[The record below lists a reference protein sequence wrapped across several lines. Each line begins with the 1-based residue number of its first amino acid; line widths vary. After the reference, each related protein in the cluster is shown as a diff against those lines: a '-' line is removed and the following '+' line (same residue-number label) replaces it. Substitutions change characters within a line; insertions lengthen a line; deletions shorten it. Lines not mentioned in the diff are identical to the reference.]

1 MNSKIT
7 ELMENYEFCEKLTK
21 AESKDEVKELF
32 KQHGVD
38 ISSEEI
44 DSLETFMSSLES
56 ELEKLDIEQLKAI
69 SGGSKPAPNPTDNT
83 DKKDDNAGQ
92 SIWTIENFGKIVD
105 ILKAPASGFL
115 NFWSKKQ
122 QAEHETDIKKFRIKE
137 EGATKRYDKT
147 INTLAGTAV
156 VAAVA
161 GSLYCFRKPIKKWW
175 KGN

>member
-69 SGGSKPAPNPTDNT
+69 SGGVRKKTTN
-83 DKKDDNAGQ
+83 KKDDNEGQ
-92 SIWTIENFGKIVD
+92 SIWTLDNFGKIVD
-105 ILKAPASGFL
+105 ILKTPASGFL
-115 NFWSKKQ
+115 NWWSKENK
-122 QAEHETDIKKFRIKE
+122 AKLDADIIKTQIKE
-137 EGATKRYDKT
+137 EAAIKRNDKT
-147 INTLAGTAV
+147 TINNMLAGTAV

-161 GSLYCFRKPIKKWW
+161 GSLYYFRKPIKKWW

>member
-1 MNSKIT
+1 MNKKIT
-7 ELMENYEFCEKLTK
+7 ELMGNYEFCEKLTK

-69 SGGSKPAPNPTDNT
+69 SGGKKQGPTG
-83 DKKDDNAGQ
+83 KKDNNKNENTEQ
-92 SIWTIENFGKIVD
+92 SIWTLDNFGKVLD
-105 ILKAPASGFL
+105 LLKAPASGLL
-115 NFWSKKQ
+115 NYFSEQ
-122 QAEHETDIKKFRIKE
+122 NQAKLDAKITETQIKE
-137 EGATKRYDKT
+137 EAETKRNDKIMT
-147 INTLAGTAV
+147 TLAGAAV
-156 VAAVA
+156 VAAIA
-161 GSLYCFRKPIKKWW
+161 GSIYFSRPIKKWW